1 MGFMMKQLTICL
13 ALVFTLI
20 MGVPAMAQNA
30 TNPTDN
36 ATNQEKSEEHLIL
49 SLSEGDIV
57 IDLAEDTAEN
67 HTARIKELANEGFYD
82 DVIFHRVIPG
92 FMAQTGDPTGTGRG
106 GSGENIQAE
115 FSDIPFERG
124 TVGMARASDPDSAD
138 SQFFIMFDRAPHLDG
153 KYTVIGQV
161 VDGMDVVDNIAVGEP
176 PENPDKIQSAE
187 IIPSGNEASDDTS
200 E

>member
-1 MGFMMKQLTICL
+1 MMKSLTICL
-13 ALVFTLI
+13 TLVFTLI
-20 MGVPAMAQNA
+20 TGVPAMAQNA

-36 ATNQEKSEEHLIL
+36 DTNQDQAGQHLVL
-49 SLSEGDIV
+49 SLEDGDIV
-57 IDLAEDTAEN
+57 IDLAEDAAPN
-67 HTARIKELANEGFYD
+67 HTARIKELAGQGFYD
-82 DVIFHRVIPG
+82 GVIFHRVIPG

-161 VDGMDVVDNIAVGEP
+161 VDGMDVVDNIAVGQP
-176 PENPDKIQSAE
+176 PENPDKIQSADIVPAE
-187 IIPSGNEASDDTS
+187 DEGSDQAS